1 MCRIV
6 IKTVFIFVCIFTSL
20 LYPQINNGIVANDV
34 VETLKVIN
42 NIREKEG
49 LYLLEND
56 EKLNGIADTRAK
68 ELHISF
74 SHVRPNNTKYDELLY
89 QNRIRVFSSD
99 ENIAYRFKNAQ
110 TVVSYWM
117 NSDQYKINILSEKF
131 THVGISHYAI
141 NGEDFWVV
149 IFVQLRRQN

>member
-1 MCRIV
+1 MFRIV
-6 IKTVFIFVCIFTSL
+6 IIFILTFTSL
-20 LYPQINNGIVANDV
+20 LYSQINNGIITNDV
-34 VETLKVIN
+34 AETLKVIN
-42 NIREKEG
+42 EIREKEN
-49 LYLLEND
+49 LFLLENAD
-56 EKLNGIADTRAK
+56 NLNNIADIRAR
-68 ELHISF
+68 ELSINF

-99 ENIAYRFKNAQ
+99 ENIAYRFKNAE

-131 THVGISHYAI
+131 THVGISHYAV